1 MMGPLPHQLNRSI
14 AIQADP
20 ETVFRFFTD
29 SERWARWWGAGS
41 TIDAR
46 PGGTVV
52 IRYPGGVEVT
62 GEVLEILPPER
73 LVFTYGYTSGK
84 PIPPGSSRVT
94 IRLDP
99 AQPGTRLQLL
109 HEFAEESARDQHVQ
123 GWRYQLSLFG
133 NVVADEVFAGSAAL
147 VDAWFD
153 AWALTDDRAREEAF
167 ARIVAAGVGFRDRFS
182 LLEGLADLVAHA
194 GAAQRFMPGVRM
206 ERKGDVRHCQGKVLA
221 GWIASASDGRE
232 LMSGANLFELAADG
246 RIQAVTGF
254 ANPPAGR

>member
-41 TIDAR
+41 TIDAH
-46 PGGTVV
+46 PGGRVV

-62 GEVLEILPPER
+62 GEVIETLPPAR
-73 LVFTYGYTSGK
+73 LVFTYGYATGK

-94 IRLDP
+94 IRLEP
-99 AQPGTRLQLL
+99 CPSGTRLHLL

-133 NVVADEVFAGSAAL
+133 NVVADEVFAGAAAL

-153 AWALTDDRAREEAF
+153 AWALTDDRTREEAF
-167 ARIVAAGVGFRDRFS
+167 AKIAAAGVSFRDRFS
-182 LLEGLADLVAHA
+182 LLDGLPDLVAHA
-194 GAAQRFMPGVRM
+194 GAAQRFRPGVRI
-206 ERKGDVRHCQGKVLA
+206 ERKGEVRHCQGKVLA
-221 GWIASASDGRE
+221 GWIATASDGRE
-232 LMSGANLFELAADG
+232 LMSGSNVFELGADG

-254 ANPPAGR
+254 ANLATR